1 MLIFFF
7 FSSRRRHTRC
17 ALVTGVQTCALPIW
31 FACHYRKPFKKPGA
45 ASRGANSPPDCL
57 LLLAGNRLG
66 LALAGARSGVRAL
79 PADGKALAVTKAA
92 IAGQVHEPLDVHRN
106 FAAKVALHGEVAV
119 DQFADLEHFLI
130 GQVLDA
136 TLCRDA
142 KLVHDALGRCRAN
155 AVNISKGDL
164 DALVCRDVHTRYTCH
179 KLPPAPRGDRK
190 STRLNSSH

>member
-1 MLIFFF
+1 MSCPPCCICFFKQKTAYDMRISDL
-7 FSSRRRHTRC
+7 SSDGC
-17 ALVTGVQTCALPIW
+17 SSDL
-31 FACHYRKPFKKPGA
+31 
-45 ASRGANSPPDCL
+45 PDCL

-66 LALAGARSGVRAL
+66 LALAGARIGVRAL
-79 PADGKALAVTKAA
+79 TADGKALAVTKAA

-142 KLVHDALGRCRAN
+142 KLVHDALG
-155 AVNISKGDL
+155 
-164 DALVCRDVHTRYTCH
+164 
-179 KLPPAPRGDRK
+179 DRK

>member
-1 MLIFFF
+1 MLVLVFVFFKQKTAYEMRISDW
-7 FSSRRRHTRC
+7 SSDVC
-17 ALVTGVQTCALPIW
+17 SSDL
-31 FACHYRKPFKKPGA
+31 
-45 ASRGANSPPDCL
+45 
-57 LLLAGNRLG
+57 NRLG
-66 LALAGARSGVRAL
+66 LRASGARIGVRAL
-79 PADGKALAVTKAA
+79 PADGKALAGTKAA

-164 DALVCRDVHTRYTCH
+164 D
-179 KLPPAPRGDRK
+179 RK
-190 STRLNSSH
+190 SVV